1 MRDRSWTRLLRWRWL
16 VVALAVL
23 GLAIGHVLAPRLQVY
38 RASTTILVGSPI
50 DAPFQQVDDID
61 ASEQL
66 ARVFVDLIPQEKVL
80 DPIIGRL
87 GLDTTWRQL
96 RQRIDVVVEG
106 RSERLLSVTATASSP
121 AEAEAIVAA
130 IPQQLEEVAFGPG
143 GAPDQGHARG
153 FIWSRIDAMQRH
165 IVQAQRAA
173 SAPHAGP
180 DTQAL
185 VARWNQALAS
195 MYRNLAR
202 QGSANHVEVVE
213 PPATVA
219 GPVPAQPWIDIAAAL
234 GGALVALLI
243 ACAVEFGGPL
253 LRRGRVAE
261 RAYV

>member
-1 MRDRSWTRLLRWRWL
+1 M
-16 VVALAVL
+16 AVL
-23 GLAIGHVLAPRLQVY
+23 GLAIGHLVAPRLQVY

-80 DPIIGRL
+80 DPIIERL
-87 GLDTTWRQL
+87 ALHTTWRQL
-96 RQRIDVVVEG
+96 RQQIDVVVEG
-106 RSERLLSVTATASSP
+106 RSERLLSVTATAGSP

-130 IPQQLEEVAFGPG
+130 IPQQLEEVAFGRG
-143 GAPDQGHARG
+143 GAPDQGHARR

-165 IVQAQRAA
+165 IVRAQRAA

-195 MYRNLAR
+195 MYRSLAR
-202 QGSANHVEVVE
+202 EGSANHVEVVE
-213 PPATVA
+213 PAAIVA
-219 GPVPAQPWIDIAAAL
+219 GPAPTRAQIDIAAAI
-234 GGALVALLI
+234 GGALVAVLF
-243 ACAVEFGGPL
+243 ACVVQFGGPR
-253 LRRGRVAE
+253 LRRGRVADH
-261 RAYV
+261 AYA

>member
-1 MRDRSWTRLLRWRWL
+1 MWL
-16 VVALAVL
+16 IVALALL
-23 GLAIGHVLAPRLQVY
+23 GLAIGHVVAPHLQVY
-38 RASTTILVGSPI
+38 RAGTTILVGAPI

-66 ARVFVDLIPQEKVL
+66 ARVFVDLIPQQKVL

-96 RQRIDVVVEG
+96 RARIDVVVEG
-106 RSERLLSVTATASSP
+106 RSERLISVTATARSS

-143 GAPDQGHARG
+143 GAPDPAHARG
-153 FIWSRIDAMQRH
+153 YIWSRIDAMQRH
-165 IVQAQRAA
+165 IVRAERAA

-180 DTQAL
+180 ATQEL
-185 VARWNQALAS
+185 VARWNEALAS

-202 QGSANHVEVVE
+202 EGSANHVEVIE
-213 PPATVA
+213 PPLIAA

-234 GGALVALLI
+234 GGALVAVLL
-243 ACAVEFGGPL
+243 ACAVEFGGPR
-253 LRRGRVAE
+253 LRRDRVAHG
-261 RAYV
+261 AYA